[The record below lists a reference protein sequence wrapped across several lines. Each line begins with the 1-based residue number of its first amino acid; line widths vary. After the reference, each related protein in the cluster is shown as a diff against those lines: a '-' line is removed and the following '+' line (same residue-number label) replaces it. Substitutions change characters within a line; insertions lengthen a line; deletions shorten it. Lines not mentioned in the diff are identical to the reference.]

1 MAHDPVNLLNRYQA
15 RINDGG
21 LQPDPYQERA
31 IESLQMLADD
41 ILARPARRGMFGLKR
56 KPQPIRGLYL
66 YGPVGRGKSMVM
78 DLFFASLP
86 DGVKKRRVHFHDFM
100 IGVHDFMHNRR
111 LAASGKAD
119 NDVRDS
125 ALLAFADDLAKNVR
139 VLCFDEFH
147 VSNVADA
154 MILGRLFTALFDQG
168 VAVVMTSN
176 RAPDDLY
183 KGGLQRDRFLS
194 FIDLLK
200 NRMEVLPLSGPVDY
214 RLQYLESSGVYFSPL
229 GAAAHTWADQIFVHL
244 TDGVEAHADTLEV
257 RGRTVPVTQTARGV
271 ARFTFS
277 ELCEHP
283 LGAED
288 YITIARTY
296 HTILLEGVAKLGYDR
311 RNEAVRLMTLV
322 DALYDAGTRLIITAD
337 APVDRL
343 YHGHDHAF
351 EFQRTVSRLTEMQ
364 STDWFARTAP
374 SVSEWRQN
382 DTDRSDAKG

>member
-1 MAHDPVNLLNRYQA
+1 MTHAPVDLLARYKTRVA
-15 RINDGG
+15 DGG
-21 LQPDPYQERA
+21 LQADPYQERA
-31 IESLQMLADD
+31 IESLQMLLDD
-41 ILARPARRGMFGLKR
+41 VLAQPGSRGWFGIKR
-56 KPQPIRGLYL
+56 KTAPIRGLYL

-78 DLFFASLP
+78 DLFFANLP
-86 DGVKKRRVHFHDFM
+86 DGIKKRRVHFHDFM

-183 KGGLQRDRFLS
+183 KGGLQRDRFLP
-194 FIDLLK
+194 FIELLQ
-200 NRMEVLPLSGPVDY
+200 NRMEVLSLSGPVDY

-229 GAAAHTWADQIFVHL
+229 GSAAHEWADQIFAHL
-244 TDGVEAHADTLEV
+244 TDGVDAHADTLEV
-257 RGRTVPVTQTARGV
+257 RGRIVPVMQTARGV
-271 ARFTFS
+271 ARFTFA
-277 ELCEHP
+277 ELCERP

-322 DALYDAGTRLIITAD
+322 DALYDAGTRLIVTAD

-364 STDWFARTAP
+364 STDWFARTAR
-374 SVSEWRQN
+374 SVSEWHQN
-382 DTDRSDAKG
+382 DTARTGAEA

>member
-1 MAHDPVNLLNRYQA
+1 MVHDPVNLLERYQS
-15 RINDGG
+15 RIAQDGF
-21 LQPDPYQERA
+21 QSDPYQERA
-31 IESLQMLADD
+31 IQSLQILADAVLSRTD
-41 ILARPARRGMFGLKR
+41 RRGWFGIKR
-56 KPQPIRGLYL
+56 KAAPVRGLYL

-86 DGVKKRRVHFHDFM
+86 GDVKKRRVHFHDFM

-125 ALLAFADDLAKNVR
+125 ALLAFADDLAKTVR

-154 MILGRLFTALFDQG
+154 MILGRLFAALFDQG

-183 KGGLQRDRFLS
+183 KGGLQRDRFLP

-200 NRMEVLPLSGPVDY
+200 NRMEILPLSGPVDY

-229 GAAAHTWADQIFVHL
+229 GSAAHEWADQIFAHL
-244 TDGVEAHADTLEV
+244 TDGVDAHPDVLEV

-337 APVDRL
+337 ASVDRL

-364 STDWFARTAP
+364 SAEWFARTAQ
-374 SVSEWRQN
+374 SVSEWHKN
-382 DTDRSDAKG
+382 DTVRTDERV

>member
-1 MAHDPVNLLNRYQA
+1 MTHAPVDLLARYKTRVA
-15 RINDGG
+15 DGG
-21 LQPDPYQERA
+21 LQADPYQERA
-31 IESLQMLADD
+31 IESLQMLLDD
-41 ILARPARRGMFGLKR
+41 VLAQPGSRGWFGIKR
-56 KPQPIRGLYL
+56 KTASIRGLYL

-78 DLFFASLP
+78 DLFFANLP
-86 DGVKKRRVHFHDFM
+86 DGIKKRRVHFHDFM

-183 KGGLQRDRFLS
+183 KGGLQRDRFLP
-194 FIDLLK
+194 FIELLQ
-200 NRMEVLPLSGPVDY
+200 NRMEVLSLSGPVDY

-229 GAAAHTWADQIFVHL
+229 GSAAHEWADQIFAHL
-244 TDGVEAHADTLEV
+244 TDGVDAHADTLEV
-257 RGRTVPVTQTARGV
+257 RGRIVPVMQTARGV
-271 ARFTFS
+271 ARFTFA
-277 ELCEHP
+277 ELCERP

-322 DALYDAGTRLIITAD
+322 DALYDAGTRLIVTAD

-364 STDWFARTAP
+364 STDWFARTAR
-374 SVSEWRQN
+374 SVSEWHQN
-382 DTDRSDAKG
+382 DTARTGAEA